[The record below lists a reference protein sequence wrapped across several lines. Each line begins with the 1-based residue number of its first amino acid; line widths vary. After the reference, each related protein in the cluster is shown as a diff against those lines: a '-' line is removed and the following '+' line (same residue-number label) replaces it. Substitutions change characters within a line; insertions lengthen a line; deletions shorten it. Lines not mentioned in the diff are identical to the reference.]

1 MNIEHELLVSKFR
14 NEQHK
19 SIISLIFHGYI
30 LRKKEDEFIKKYGVS
45 FEQFNVLRIINGS
58 ERKRL
63 TVKEIAVRMI
73 EKNSNVPRIVDKLE
87 IKNMVTRENDKKDKR
102 VTFVSLANKGV
113 MLLSEIKNPLEDF
126 EQKLIKLNSEEAAL
140 LNKLLEKIF

>member
-19 SIISLIFHGYI
+19 NIISLIFHGYI

-87 IKNMVTRENDKKDKR
+87 IKKMVTRENDKKDKR

-126 EQKLIKLNSEEAAL
+126 EQKLIKLNSEEAEL
-140 LNKLLEKIF
+140 LNNLLEKVF